1 MKKRKI
7 RVSRGDV
14 VFLTLNTLFLVIF
27 FLITLYPLIYV
38 LSASFSDPDAVS
50 GGRMVLW
57 PVGFTL
63 QGYEYIFKYQEI
75 WSGYAN
81 TLFYTVF
88 GTLFAL
94 LITIPCAYALS
105 RRDLKGRGAVMMY
118 FMITMYISGGM
129 IPGYLNV
136 QSLGLVDTRLFM
148 VITGGLSVYNMIVAR
163 TFFSNSIPW
172 ELHEAARIDG
182 ASDFTTF
189 FRIVLPLSKPILVVL
204 MLYYG
209 VAQWNSYFTAMM
221 YLTDRAKFPL
231 QLILKEI
238 LISSQIG
245 QSSIEGLTAEE
256 ISQIFQQEKT
266 ANLLKYGVIVVS
278 SVPMLIIYPFLQK
291 FFAKGVMIGSV
302 KG

>member
-148 VITGGLSVYNMIVAR
+148 IITGGLSVYNMIVAR

-172 ELHEAARIDG
+172 SCTKPPASTARPTSPPSFG
-182 ASDFTTF
+182 SCC
-189 FRIVLPLSKPILVVL
+189 RCPS
-204 MLYYG
+204 
-209 VAQWNSYFTAMM
+209 
-221 YLTDRAKFPL
+221 
-231 QLILKEI
+231 
-238 LISSQIG
+238 
-245 QSSIEGLTAEE
+245 
-256 ISQIFQQEKT
+256 
-266 ANLLKYGVIVVS
+266 
-278 SVPMLIIYPFLQK
+278 PFW
-291 FFAKGVMIGSV
+291 SC
-302 KG
+302 

>member
-1 MKKRKI
+1 
-7 RVSRGDV
+7 
-14 VFLTLNTLFLVIF
+14 
-27 FLITLYPLIYV
+27 
-38 LSASFSDPDAVS
+38 
-50 GGRMVLW
+50 MVLW

>member
-148 VITGGLSVYNMIVAR
+148 IITGGLSVYNMIVAR

-238 LISSQIG
+238 LISSQIS
-245 QSSIEGLTAEE
+245 QSSIEGLTAED

>member
-148 VITGGLSVYNMIVAR
+148 IITGGLSVYNMIVAR

-221 YLTDRAKFPL
+221 YLTDKFPL

>member
-38 LSASFSDPDAVS
+38 LSASISDPDAVS

-129 IPGYLNV
+129 IPDYLNV

-148 VITGGLSVYNMIVAR
+148 IITGGLSVYNMIVAR

-238 LISSQIG
+238 LISSQIS
-245 QSSIEGLTAEE
+245 QSSIDGLTAED
-256 ISQIFQQEKT
+256 ISQIFQQEKI

>member
-148 VITGGLSVYNMIVAR
+148 IITGGLSVYNMIVAR

-204 MLYYG
+204 MLYFG

>member
-148 VITGGLSVYNMIVAR
+148 IITGGLSVYNMIVAR

-189 FRIVLPLSKPILVVL
+189 FRIVLPLSKPILIVL

>member
-136 QSLGLVDTRLFM
+136 QSLGLVDTRTFM
-148 VITGGLSVYNMIVAR
+148 IITGGLSVYNMIVAR

>member
-118 FMITMYISGGM
+118 FMITMYISGGV

-148 VITGGLSVYNMIVAR
+148 IITGGLSVYNMIVAR

>member
-148 VITGGLSVYNMIVAR
+148 IITGGLSVYNMIVAR

-238 LISSQIG
+238 LISSQIS
-245 QSSIEGLTAEE
+245 QSSIEGLTAED
-256 ISQIFQQEKT
+256 ISQIFQQEKI

>member
-189 FRIVLPLSKPILVVL
+189 FRIVLPLSKPILIVL

>member
-148 VITGGLSVYNMIVAR
+148 IITGGLSVYNMIVAR

-172 ELHEAARIDG
+172 AVSYTHLRAHE
-182 ASDFTTF
+182 
-189 FRIVLPLSKPILVVL
+189 
-204 MLYYG
+204 
-209 VAQWNSYFTAMM
+209 
-221 YLTDRAKFPL
+221 TD
-231 QLILKEI
+231 
-238 LISSQIG
+238 
-245 QSSIEGLTAEE
+245 
-256 ISQIFQQEKT
+256 
-266 ANLLKYGVIVVS
+266 
-278 SVPMLIIYPFLQK
+278 
-291 FFAKGVMIGSV
+291 
-302 KG
+302 

>member
-148 VITGGLSVYNMIVAR
+148 IITGGLSVYNMIVAR

>member
-27 FLITLYPLIYV
+27 LLITLYPLIYV

-148 VITGGLSVYNMIVAR
+148 IITGGLSVYNMIVAR

-238 LISSQIG
+238 LISSQIS
-245 QSSIEGLTAEE
+245 QSSIEGLTAED
-256 ISQIFQQEKT
+256 ISQIFQQEKI

>member
-148 VITGGLSVYNMIVAR
+148 IITGGLSVYNMIVAR

-238 LISSQIG
+238 LISSQIS

>member
-1 MKKRKI
+1 MNKRKI
-7 RVSRGDV
+7 RVSRGDI
-14 VFLTLNTLFLVIF
+14 VFLTLNTLFLIIF
-27 FLITLYPLIYV
+27 FLLTLYPLIYV

-57 PVGFTL
+57 PIGFTL

-75 WSGYAN
+75 WTGYAN
-81 TLFYTVF
+81 TLFYTFF
-88 GTLFAL
+88 GTVFAL

-105 RRDLKGRGAVMMY
+105 RRDLKGRGIVMMY

-136 QSLGLVDTRLFM
+136 QSLGLVDTRTFM

-238 LISSQIG
+238 LISSQIS
-245 QSSIEGLTAEE
+245 QSSIEGLTAED